1 MVITISKKHYGKKPE
16 SYNKIKLIRTEIT
29 DVKDLRK
36 LICNGYGVCTCNLTS
51 MNEEIGFAEKKKD
64 NFSYTHLVA
73 FDIDDEH
80 EITPLQFFSDIPKEE
95 IPSYIYTSYRHCP
108 QDKKMKFH
116 LVYLYTDRIESVE
129 QYQAE
134 YDRRSEQ
141 IKQVFPTIKFDD
153 SCRSGVQYL
162 NGSNFRLDDFEDHI
176 SNNVFTPVKFE
187 DNNLCPITNKYKKE
201 KNHYNVMGQVNLNLS
216 NDFLNDLK
224 SLTYNKFIDKYKEKY
239 QHLTQSLVEYD
250 KEVNGI
256 RYAQLDEN
264 FTTIQ
269 RRWVRDA
276 SGKYTQEKTKIGSR
290 RKTLFR
296 SGCLIRK
303 IWLNEGYVI
312 PDEHLIFCLVCE
324 YQFTMEHNDQENPML
339 WQEIVDIAK
348 GVQQADISGYKNKQK
363 IKIDP
368 SQKGEINL
376 KSASKKVQGS
386 LTEQLVLQHC
396 DITKSVRENVNI
408 LKEKGIKISK
418 STIHRYINK
427 LINKQ

>member
-1 MVITISKKHYGKKPE
+1 MVITISKENYESKPT
-16 SYNKIKLIRTEIT
+16 SYNTIKLVKSEIT
-29 DVKDLRK
+29 DVKDLSR
-36 LICNGYGVCTCNLTS
+36 LISNGYGICSCNLKS
-51 MNEEIGFAEKKKD
+51 KNNELGFQDKKKE
-64 NFSYTHLVA
+64 NFAYSHLLV
-73 FDIDDEH
+73 FDIDE
-80 EITPLQFFSDIPKEE
+80 EKFISPSKFFEDMPQEDK
-95 IPSYIYTSYRHCP
+95 PSYLYTSYSHSEE
-108 QDKKMKFH
+108 QIKYH
-116 LVYLYTDRIESVE
+116 LIYIYKEKIESIE
-129 QYQAE
+129 QYKVE

-141 IKQVFPTIKFDD
+141 IKQVFPNIKFDN

-162 NGSNFRLDDFEDHI
+162 NGSNFRLDDFEYHI
-176 SNNVFTPVKFE
+176 SNNVFTPVKLE
-187 DNNLCPITNKYKKE
+187 ENNMCPITNKYKKE
-201 KNHYNVMGQVNLNLS
+201 KNHYDVMGQVNLNLS

-239 QHLTQSLVEYD
+239 QHLTQSQVEYD

-276 SGKYTQEKTKIGSR
+276 NGKYTQQKTKIGHR
-290 RKTLFR
+290 RHTLFKN
-296 SGCLIRK
+296 GCVIRK
-303 IWLNEGYVI
+303 IWLNEGYII
-312 PDEHLIFCLVCE
+312 PDEHLIFCLICE
-324 YQFTMEHNDQENPML
+324 YQFTMEHDDKENPML

-368 SQKGEINL
+368 QHRGEINL
-376 KSASKKVQGS
+376 KSASKKVQGY
-386 LTEQLVLQHC
+386 LTEKLVLQHC

>member
-1 MVITISKKHYGKKPE
+1 MVITFSKKHYESKPK
-16 SYNKIKLIRTEIT
+16 SYNTIKLIRSEIT
-29 DVKDLRK
+29 DVEDLSRLIRK
-36 LICNGYGVCTCNLTS
+36 GYGICSCNLTS
-51 MNEEIGFAEKKKD
+51 MNNELGFQEKKKE
-64 NFSYTHLVA
+64 NFAYSHLLV
-73 FDIDDEH
+73 FDIDE
-80 EITPLQFFSDIPKEE
+80 EKSITPLKFFDDMPQEDK
-95 IPSYIYTSYRHCP
+95 PSYLYTSYRHSNE
-108 QDKKMKFH
+108 KMKYKYH
-116 LVYLYTDRIESVE
+116 LIYIYKEKIESIE
-129 QYQAE
+129 QYKVE

-162 NGSNFRLDDFEDHI
+162 NGSNFRLDDFEEHI
-176 SNNVFTPVKFE
+176 SGNVFTPVKLE
-187 DNNLCPITNKYKKE
+187 ETNLCPITNKYKKE
-201 KNHYNVMGQVNLNLS
+201 KNHYNVMGQVTLNLS
-216 NDFLNDLK
+216 DNFLNDLK
-224 SLTYNKFIDKYKEKY
+224 SLTYNKIIDKYKEIY
-239 QHLTQSLVEYD
+239 QHITQSQVEYD

-264 FTTIQ
+264 YTIIQ

-276 SGKYTQEKTKIGSR
+276 NGKYTQQKTKVGNR
-290 RKTLFR
+290 RKTLF
-296 SGCLIRK
+296 SNGCVIRK
-303 IWLNEGYVI
+303 IWLSEGYVI
-312 PDEHLIFCLVCE
+312 TDEHLIFCLICE
-324 YQFTMEHNDQENPML
+324 YQFTMEHDDKENPML

-363 IKIDP
+363 IKIAP
-368 SQKGEINL
+368 QHRGEVNL
-376 KSASKKVQGS
+376 KSASKKVQGY

>member
-1 MVITISKKHYGKKPE
+1 MVITISKDKYVEKPK
-16 SYNKIKLIRTEIT
+16 SYNTIKLVKSEIT
-29 DVKDLRK
+29 DVKDLSR
-36 LICNGYGVCTCNLTS
+36 LISDGYGICSCNLKS
-51 MNEEIGFAEKKKD
+51 KNNELGFQDKKKE
-64 NFSYTHLVA
+64 NFAYSHLLV
-73 FDIDDEH
+73 FDIDE
-80 EITPLQFFSDIPKEE
+80 EQYITPSKFFDDMPQEDQ
-95 IPSYIYTSYRHCP
+95 PSYLYTSYSHSEK
-108 QDKKMKFH
+108 QIKYH
-116 LVYLYTDRIESVE
+116 LIYIYKEKIESIE
-129 QYQAE
+129 QYKVE

-162 NGSNFRLDDFEDHI
+162 NGSNNQVDNYEDHI
-176 SNNVFTPVKFE
+176 SDNLFTPVKLE
-187 DNNLCPITNKYKKE
+187 ENHLCPITNKYKKE
-201 KNHYNVMGQVNLNLS
+201 KNHYNVMGQVTLNLS

-239 QHLTQSLVEYD
+239 QHITQSQVEYD
-250 KEVNGI
+250 QEVNGI
-256 RYAQLDEN
+256 RYSQLDEN
-264 FTTIQ
+264 YATIQ

-312 PDEHLIFCLVCE
+312 PNEHLIFCLVCE

-368 SQKGEINL
+368 QHRGEINL
-376 KSASKKVQGS
+376 KSASKKVQGY

>member
-1 MVITISKKHYGKKPE
+1 
-16 SYNKIKLIRTEIT
+16 
-29 DVKDLRK
+29 
-36 LICNGYGVCTCNLTS
+36 
-51 MNEEIGFAEKKKD
+51 
-64 NFSYTHLVA
+64 
-73 FDIDDEH
+73 
-80 EITPLQFFSDIPKEE
+80 
-95 IPSYIYTSYRHCP
+95 
-108 QDKKMKFH
+108 
-116 LVYLYTDRIESVE
+116 
-129 QYQAE
+129 
-134 YDRRSEQ
+134 
-141 IKQVFPTIKFDD
+141 
-153 SCRSGVQYL
+153 
-162 NGSNFRLDDFEDHI
+162 
-176 SNNVFTPVKFE
+176 
-187 DNNLCPITNKYKKE
+187 
-201 KNHYNVMGQVNLNLS
+201 MGQVNLNLS

-224 SLTYNKFIDKYKEKY
+224 SLTYNKFIDKYKEIY
-239 QHLTQSLVEYD
+239 QHITQSQVEYD

-269 RRWVRDA
+269 RRWERDT
-276 SGKYTQEKTKIGSR
+276 SGKYILKKTKVGYR
-290 RKTLFR
+290 RHTLFR
-296 SGCLIRK
+296 NGCVIRK

>member
-1 MVITISKKHYGKKPE
+1 MVITISKENYESKPK

-29 DVKDLRK
+29 DVGDLRK

-51 MNEEIGFAEKKKD
+51 TNDELGFADKKKE
-64 NFSYTHLVA
+64 NFAYSHLLV
-73 FDIDDEH
+73 FDIDE
-80 EITPLQFFSDIPKEE
+80 EQYITPLKFFRKMPQEDQ
-95 IPSYIYTSYRHCP
+95 PSYLYTSYSHSEE
-108 QDKKMKFH
+108 QIKYH
-116 LVYLYTDRIESVE
+116 LIYIYKEKIESIE

-134 YDRRSEQ
+134 YDRRSKQ
-141 IKQVFPTIKFDD
+141 IHQVFPNIKFDN

-162 NGSNFRLDDFEDHI
+162 NGSNFRLDNFKDDI
-176 SNNVFTPVKFE
+176 SNNVFTPVKLE

-224 SLTYNKFIDKYKEKY
+224 SLTYNKFIDKYKEIY
-239 QHLTQSLVEYD
+239 QHITQSQVEYD

-269 RRWVRDA
+269 RRWERDT
-276 SGKYTQEKTKIGSR
+276 SGKYILKKTKVGNR
-290 RKTLFR
+290 RKTLFS
-296 SGCLIRK
+296 SGCVIRK
-303 IWLNEGYVI
+303 IWLNEGYII
-312 PDEHLIFCLVCE
+312 PDEHLIFCLICE
-324 YQFTMEHNDQENPML
+324 YQFTMEHDDKENPML

>member
-1 MVITISKKHYGKKPE
+1 MVITISKKNYDSKP
-16 SYNKIKLIRTEIT
+16 STYNTIKLIRTEIT
-29 DVKDLRK
+29 DVDDLRR
-36 LICNGYGVCTCNLTS
+36 IISNGYGICSCNLTS
-51 MNEEIGFAEKKKD
+51 TNEEIGFQDKKKE
-64 NFSYTHLVA
+64 NFAYSHLLV
-73 FDIDDEH
+73 FDIDE
-80 EITPLQFFSDIPKEE
+80 EESITPLKFFLKMPQEDR
-95 IPSYIYTSYRHCP
+95 PSYIYTSYSHSKL
-108 QDKKMKFH
+108 QIKYH
-116 LVYLYTDRIESVE
+116 LIYIYNVKIGSIE

-141 IKQVFPTIKFDD
+141 IKQVFPNIKFDN
-153 SCRSGVQYL
+153 SCRSGVQYI
-162 NGSNFRLDDFEDHI
+162 NGTNRHLDDFYDNF
-176 SNNVFTPVKFE
+176 SYNVFTPVKLE
-187 DNNLCPITNKYKKE
+187 DYNLCPITNKYKKE

-239 QHLTQSLVEYD
+239 QHLTQSQVEYD

-324 YQFTMEHNDQENPML
+324 YQFTMEHDDKENPML
-339 WQEIVDIAK
+339 WQEIVDIAI

-368 SQKGEINL
+368 IHRGEINL
-376 KSASKKVQGS
+376 KSASKKVQGYI
-386 LTEQLVLQHC
+386 TEQLVLQHC
-396 DITKSVRENVNI
+396 DITKSVRDNVK
-408 LKEKGIKISK
+408 LLEEKGIKLTK
-418 STIHRYINK
+418 STIHRYLKKNK
-427 LINKQ
+427 EG

>member
-1 MVITISKKHYGKKPE
+1 MVITTSKKNYASKPNT
-16 SYNKIKLIRTEIT
+16 YNTIKLIKKNI
-29 DVKDLRK
+29 DGIKDLRR
-36 LICNGYGVCTCNLTS
+36 LIQHGYGICTCNLTS
-51 MNEEIGFAEKKKD
+51 MNEEIGFAEKKKE
-64 NFSYTHLVA
+64 NFAYSHLLV

-80 EITPLQFFSDIPKEE
+80 EITPRQFFKDIPKEE
-95 IPSYIYTSYRHCP
+95 CPSYIYTSYRHSP

-129 QYQAE
+129 QYQTE
-134 YDRRSEQ
+134 YDRWEKR
-141 IKQVFPTIKFDD
+141 IKSVFPNLVLDN
-153 SCRSGVQYL
+153 SCRTGVQYI
-162 NGSNFRLDDFEDHI
+162 NGTNRHLDDFYDDF
-176 SNNVFTPVKFE
+176 SDNVFSPVE
-187 DNNLCPITNKYKKE
+187 VTTVNCPITNKYTKK
-201 KNHYNVMGQVNLNLS
+201 KNHYNAMGQATLNLS
-216 NDFLNDLK
+216 NDFLNDLN
-224 SLTYNKFIDKYKEKY
+224 SLTYNKFIDKYKEIY
-239 QHLTQSLVEYD
+239 QHITQSQVEFD

-269 RRWVRDA
+269 RRWERDT
-276 SGKYTQEKTKIGSR
+276 SGKYILRKTKVGNR

-296 SGCLIRK
+296 SGCVIRK
-303 IWLNEGYVI
+303 IWLNEGYII
-312 PDEHLIFCLVCE
+312 PDEHLIFCLICE
-324 YQFTMEHNDQENPML
+324 YQFTMEHNDKENPML

-368 SQKGEINL
+368 IHRGEINL

>member
-1 MVITISKKHYGKKPE
+1 MVITISKENYESKPT
-16 SYNKIKLIRTEIT
+16 SYNTIKLIKKNIEGI
-29 DVKDLRK
+29 KDLRR
-36 LICNGYGVCTCNLTS
+36 LIQHGYGICTCNLTS

-80 EITPLQFFSDIPKEE
+80 EITPLQFFLDIPKEE
-95 IPSYIYTSYRHCP
+95 RPSYIYTSYRHCP

-129 QYQAE
+129 QYQTE
-134 YDRRSEQ
+134 YDRWAKR
-141 IKQVFPTIKFDD
+141 IKSAFPNLVLDN
-153 SCRSGVQYL
+153 SCRTGVQYI
-162 NGSNFRLDDFEDHI
+162 NGSNIYLDDFDDYF
-176 SNNVFTPVKFE
+176 SDNVFTPVE
-187 DNNLCPITNKYKKE
+187 VTTANCPKTNKDKKE
-201 KNHYNVMGQVNLNLS
+201 RYHYNVMGQVNLNLS

-239 QHLTQSLVEYD
+239 QHLTQSQVEYD

-269 RRWVRDA
+269 RRWVCDA

-368 SQKGEINL
+368 IHRGEINL
-376 KSASKKVQGS
+376 KSASKKVQGY

-396 DITKSVRENVNI
+396 DITKSVRDNVK
-408 LKEKGIKISK
+408 LLEEKGIKLTK
-418 STIHRYINK
+418 STVHRYINK

>member
-1 MVITISKKHYGKKPE
+1 MVITISKENYESKPT
-16 SYNKIKLIRTEIT
+16 SYNTIKLIKKNIEGI
-29 DVKDLRK
+29 KDLRR
-36 LICNGYGVCTCNLTS
+36 LIRHGYGICTCNLTS

-95 IPSYIYTSYRHCP
+95 RPSYIYTSYRHCP

-129 QYQAE
+129 QYQTE
-134 YDRRSEQ
+134 YDRWAKR
-141 IKQVFPTIKFDD
+141 IKSAFPNLVLDN
-153 SCRSGVQYL
+153 SCRTGVQYI
-162 NGSNFRLDDFEDHI
+162 NGTNMNLDDFDDY
-176 SNNVFTPVKFE
+176 SSDNVFTPVE
-187 DNNLCPITNKYKKE
+187 VPTTNCPITNKYKKE

-239 QHLTQSLVEYD
+239 QHITQSQVEYD

-264 FTTIQ
+264 YTTIQ

-276 SGKYTQEKTKIGSR
+276 NGKYTQQKTKVGNR
-290 RKTLFR
+290 RKTLFK
-296 SGCLIRK
+296 SGCVIRK
-303 IWLNEGYVI
+303 IWLNEGYI
-312 PDEHLIFCLVCE
+312 ILDEHLIFCLICE
-324 YQFTMEHNDQENPML
+324 YQFTMEHNDKENPML
-339 WQEIVDIAK
+339 WEEIVDIAK

-368 SQKGEINL
+368 IHRGEINL
-376 KSASKKVQGS
+376 KSASKKVQGY

-396 DITKSVRENVNI
+396 DITKSVRDNVK
-408 LKEKGIKISK
+408 LLEEKGIKLTK
-418 STIHRYINK
+418 STVHRYIKK